1 MGRINWR
8 RVVLGG
14 LLAGVIILA
23 AQMVFH
29 WAIAG
34 WNWWFFRALAQPIEG
49 ASSIA
54 RYAGLHIMAGI
65 AVIWLYAAARP
76 RYGPG
81 PKTAAL
87 IGVAYWVVGY
97 ALPAIGFQPL
107 IAEQF
112 RNTRMW
118 VISELVY
125 LVGVVVGSLAG
136 AKAYMEEPN
145 PPASEDGQAG
155 GEGLVAAMKGQAR
168 EA

>member
-1 MGRINWR
+1 MGKINWR

-23 AQMVFH
+23 AQMAFH

-34 WNWWFFRALAQPIEG
+34 WNWWFFRALAQPIERATG
-49 ASSIA
+49 IA
-54 RYAGLHIMAGI
+54 RYAGLHFIAGI

-87 IGVAYWVVGY
+87 IGFAYWAVSY
-97 ALPAIGFQPL
+97 ALPAIGYQPL
-107 IAEQF
+107 IAEEF

-118 VISELVY
+118 VISALVY

-136 AKAYMEEPN
+136 ARVYTEKPT
-145 PPASEDGQAG
+145 PHASEDGGTG
-155 GEGLVAAMKGQAR
+155 GAKGR
-168 EA
+168 